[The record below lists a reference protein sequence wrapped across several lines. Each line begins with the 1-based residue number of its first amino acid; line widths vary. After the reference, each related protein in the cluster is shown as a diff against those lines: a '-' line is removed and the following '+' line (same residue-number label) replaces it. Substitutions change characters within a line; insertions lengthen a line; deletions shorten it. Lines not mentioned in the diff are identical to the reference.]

1 MNSDV
6 WEHENEDEFFVWTF
20 VDKPHK
26 QILGPGHIHM
36 WGGVLKF
43 VFFYISFHILDK
55 EMS

>member
-36 WGGVLKF
+36 WGGVLRF
-43 VFFYISFHILDK
+43 VFFYISFHILDT